1 MAYRT
6 LHELV
11 EMLIDTCREDP
22 FIEVYVQMIP
32 KGGDVDD
39 FLEEVVLTITD
50 RTWADITKL
59 PHYQMY
65 KDWIVSGCDI
75 MACDFRFKINIQ
87 PNIDEEY
94 CYV

>member
-11 EMLIDTCREDP
+11 EMLIDTC
-22 FIEVYVQMIP
+22 
-32 KGGDVDD
+32 DD

-65 KDWIVSGCDI
+65 KDWIVSGFDI

>member
-1 MAYRT
+1 MAYRK

-11 EMLIDTCREDP
+11 EMLIDTCYSDP
-22 FIEVYVQMIP
+22 FIEVYVQIVP
-32 KGGDVDD
+32 KDGDTDD
-39 FLEEVVLTITD
+39 SLVEVVLTITD

-65 KDWIVSGCDI
+65 KDWIVTGMEI
-75 MACDFRFKINIQ
+75 QACDFRFGITIQ
-87 PNIDEEY
+87 PSVDEDF

>member
-22 FIEVYVQMIP
+22 FIEVYVQMI
-32 KGGDVDD
+32 
-39 FLEEVVLTITD
+39 
-50 RTWADITKL
+50 TKL

-65 KDWIVSGCDI
+65 KDWIVSGFDI